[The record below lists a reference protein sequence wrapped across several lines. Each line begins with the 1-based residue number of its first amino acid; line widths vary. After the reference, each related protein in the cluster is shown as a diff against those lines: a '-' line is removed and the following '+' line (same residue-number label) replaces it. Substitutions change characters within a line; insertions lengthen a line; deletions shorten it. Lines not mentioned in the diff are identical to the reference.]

1 MENLAWELVKHDY
14 TNFMEEDEW
23 KELFPMDIRIR
34 KFIVEKLVRF
44 SRGGGLDLFGVG
56 DVVWKN
62 YVVRNKIFSL
72 KQLSRAAI
80 LNTELTYNKIFQLDI
95 PDILKNYLVEYRFK
109 FGVDLLLNSVNK
121 TAP

>member
-1 MENLAWELVKHDY
+1 M
-14 TNFMEEDEW
+14 
-23 KELFPMDIRIR
+23 
-34 KFIVEKLVRF
+34 
-44 SRGGGLDLFGVG
+44 
-56 DVVWKN
+56 VWKN

-80 LNTELTYNKIFQLDI
+80 LNTELTYDKIFQLDI